1 MAYDEELAGRVREL
15 LAAERAE
22 ERRMFGG
29 LAFLVGGAMAVAVVG
44 RGGLMV
50 RVAREQTA
58 ALLDLAGVDEVDM
71 GRGPVR
77 GWVEVR
83 PEALDGAAAL
93 QEWVQRGLEQARTS
107 R

>member
-15 LAAERAE
+15 LAVERAE

-29 LAFLVGGAMAVAVVG
+29 LAFLVAGALAVAVVG

-58 ALLDLAGVDEVDM
+58 ELLGRADVDEVDM

-83 PEALDGAAAL
+83 PEGLAGDAAL
-93 QEWVQRGLEQARTS
+93 QEWVQRGVQQARTS